1 MSAATD
7 ADTSPLTGEQLLEIA
22 RAAAGST
29 GCPACA
35 ALVCPGWESLPAGFD
50 TGVLRALGTLRQG
63 EDEPGWDE
71 FHPDGTRLWS
81 PDAPIAPRHHPYH
94 RCDVAACSGCGRAF
108 LRYTEFGG
116 YYVDQRVR
124 ALDPALVRTDA

>member
-1 MSAATD
+1 MAD
-7 ADTSPLTGEQLLEIA
+7 APASERLLSPEALAEIA
-22 RAAAGST
+22 RDHAGRP

-50 TGVLRALGTLRQG
+50 AGVLRPLGTLRQG

-81 PDAPIAPRHHPYH
+81 PDAPIAPRHHPYN